1 MFFVRDR
8 WWIKRIA
15 LVIGLVFWGCTTQ
28 LPFEGEPMPPAQVA
42 AFMKV
47 VTPASEY
54 DTPPKFVRGFA
65 PFFPEQLA
73 GKGHWGY
80 AELDFDIQTDGSTND
95 IRLVEATA
103 YDFGR
108 AAARAMQKWKFSP
121 AVKNGR
127 PVRVH
132 ARLPFTFRS

>member
-1 MFFVRDR
+1 MVSVQDKSS
-8 WWIKRIA
+8 IKRICLVIA
-15 LVIGLVFWGCTTQ
+15 LVSCSCTTEI
-28 LPFEGEPMPPAQVA
+28 PFEGDPMPPAQVA
-42 AFMKV
+42 TYMKV

-54 DTPPKFVRGFA
+54 DTPPKFLHGFA
-65 PFFPEQLA
+65 PFFPERLA

-95 IRLVEATA
+95 VRLVEATA

-108 AAARAMQKWKFSP
+108 AAARAVQRWKFAP

-132 ARLPFTFRS
+132 VRLPFTFRS